1 MERRWAAFP
10 DKKDRKQEE
19 AEIAG
24 FRGLPDQLT
33 ASSRPS
39 SLPHEPASTFVPLSI
54 DGGSATYFFDI
65 GAWISCMSELEAN
78 RLHLT
83 IRNTSGTLGQSAGSQ
98 VGFRTAVAREVVIG
112 QTHFKNVSFAVFPDN
127 QEPWTDLPA
136 GYKGIIG
143 MPMPVDLETLRWEKA
158 GKLAMNNPPRPFHM
172 QTANLVFDDDHLI
185 VSATVQGQTIRATL
199 DTGASTT
206 DLYKG
211 FADQFDTLLN
221 RNGKPDTREVHGV
234 GHSEIFKSVTL
245 PQLRIR
251 LGGADTVL
259 SPAHVLLKSIGA
271 EHCVGNFGMDLFSQ
285 TPAMTVD
292 SAQCSCN
299 SLPPVRRVKPC
310 AVSAPLPPT
319 RKPAATPLPP
329 RGPNLPPP
337 ASSSRPSRGFPRHR
351 RIENL

>member
-136 GYKGIIG
+136 GHKGIIG
-143 MPMPVDLETLRWEKA
+143 MPMPAGLETLRWEKA
-158 GKLAMNNPPRPFHM
+158 GKLAM
-172 QTANLVFDDDHLI
+172 
-185 VSATVQGQTIRATL
+185 TIHRAR
-199 DTGASTT
+199 
-206 DLYKG
+206 
-211 FADQFDTLLN
+211 F
-221 RNGKPDTREVHGV
+221 
-234 GHSEIFKSVTL
+234 IFKRPISCLTTTTSSC
-245 PQLRIR
+245 LRR
-251 LGGADTVL
+251 FRVRQFAPRWT
-259 SPAHVLLKSIGA
+259 PAHPLQTYIKVSPISSI
-271 EHCVGNFGMDLFSQ
+271 
-285 TPAMTVD
+285 
-292 SAQCSCN
+292 
-299 SLPPVRRVKPC
+299 PC
-310 AVSAPLPPT
+310 
-319 RKPAATPLPP
+319 
-329 RGPNLPPP
+329 
-337 ASSSRPSRGFPRHR
+337 
-351 RIENL
+351 